1 MDTLTLRSDTTSP
14 SPSAEWRAETR
25 LLTAFITY
33 RRPDHLWLL
42 QDYIWQ
48 EYDALPDYPKLHG
61 FLKFWQATLEGP
73 LVSVRVAVVHN
84 RAAIFHDLYN
94 FEVGRPN

>member
-1 MDTLTLRSDTTSP
+1 
-14 SPSAEWRAETR
+14 
-25 LLTAFITY
+25 
-33 RRPDHLWLL
+33 L